1 MQVVELDR
9 ARRFKLARE
18 RAGIREYSFKNTY
31 ELVEFVASEIRASKI
46 KYSKLAKK
54 ADCHPHTISNIACR
68 VTVAPR
74 VSTVLNILKALGY
87 EIFVRG

>member
-1 MQVVELDR
+1 MQVVEFDQ

-18 RAGIREYSFKNTY
+18 KAGISEYNFRNTY

-46 KYSKLAKK
+46 KYTKLAKR
-54 ADCHPHTISNIACR
+54 ADCHPHTVSKIAHR
-68 VTVAPR
+68 ETMVPR